1 MKQRARNQKY
11 GTIEALHIDQYLAS
25 LMGNRHVCGSMPYG
39 LVLCSLLNTPM
50 GSSHRQDLG
59 PAVTNPADPWKNSI
73 RRNTI
78 QGSAAEKANSR

>member
-1 MKQRARNQKY
+1 
-11 GTIEALHIDQYLAS
+11 
-25 LMGNRHVCGSMPYG
+25 
-39 LVLCSLLNTPM
+39 
-50 GSSHRQDLG
+50 LG